1 MFCRNCG
8 SEIYDNA
15 AVCVHC
21 GVAVG
26 TGQNYCPNCGG
37 QTLPG
42 AAVCLNCGVA
52 LNTAPYVYPGQQKSK
67 IAAGLLGIFLGCFG
81 VHNFY
86 LGYTN
91 KAVIQLLLTLLS
103 CGILAAVS
111 EIWSLIEAIMIL
123 VGSINVDARGIPLG
137 N

>member
-8 SEIYDNA
+8 AQINDNA
-15 AVCVHC
+15 AVCIHC

-26 TGQNYCPNCGG
+26 TGSNFCPYCGA
-37 QTLPG
+37 QTAPG

-52 LNTAPYVYPGQQKSK
+52 LAPDPYLYQGQQKSK

-86 LGYTN
+86 LGYTG
-91 KAVIQLLLTLLS
+91 KAVAQLLMTLLS
-103 CGILAAVS
+103 CGVLGVVS
-111 EIWSLIEAIMIL
+111 GIWSFIEAIMIL
-123 VGSINVDARGIPLG
+123 VGSISVDANGIPLG